1 MNWSSPIDIEWKDRK
16 LAKITRTDA
25 GGRRKFGD
33 RRWSVMKRRLAV
45 LSSAETLADA
55 RGVGG
60 LHLLTGDRSGSYAM
74 NLDGA
79 YRLVFQ
85 PAADPPPALEAG
97 GIDEKAVK
105 AIVIFEV
112 VNYHD

>member
-1 MNWSSPIDIEWKDRK
+1 MNWSKIIDIEWKDRK
-16 LAKITRTDA
+16 LARLAQTDA

-33 RRWSVMKRRLAV
+33 RRWSVMRRRLQV
-45 LSSAETLADA
+45 LYSAETLADA

-60 LHLLTGDRSGSYAM
+60 FHLLTGDRAGSYAM

-79 YRLVFQ
+79 YRLVFRPKDEPLLQ
-85 PAADPPPALEAG
+85 FHTG
-97 GIDEKAVK
+97 GIDENAVT
-105 AIVIFEV
+105 AVVILQV

>member
-1 MNWSSPIDIEWKDRK
+1 VNRDNIIDIEWKDRK
-16 LAKITRTDA
+16 LARLTQTDA

-33 RRWSVMKRRLAV
+33 RRWSVMKRRLQV
-45 LSSAETLADA
+45 LYSAETLADA

-60 LHLLTGDRSGSYAM
+60 LHLLTGDRAGSYAM

-79 YRLVFQ
+79 YRLVFR
-85 PAADPPPALEAG
+85 PEHEPPPQLGTG
-97 GIDEKAVK
+97 GIDDNAVT
-105 AIVIFEV
+105 AIVILEV